1 MYNLDQAFA
10 SPALITEEGYQA
22 PQHFLILGLGES
34 GYAMAKWCLRNGA
47 KVSLADTRDREK
59 LNERQKVWLSDLEFL
74 GLQEIYFG
82 PLDALHL
89 KNIDVI
95 GISPG
100 LSPLQEPI
108 ISFLTKTQELNID
121 IWGELEFFAR
131 GIAALDRMAHQYQSQ
146 YKPALL
152 AITGT
157 NGKTTTTA
165 LTGQLC
171 ERAGKR
177 LPLREILVQQR

>member
-1 MYNLDQAFA
+1 MHNLDQAFA
-10 SPALITEEGYQA
+10 NPALIADEGYQA

-34 GYAMAKWCLRNGA
+34 GYAMAKWCLRNAA

-59 LNERQKVWLSDLEFL
+59 LNERQKAWLADLEFA
-74 GLQEIYFG
+74 GLQDAFFG
-82 PLDALHL
+82 PLDDINL

-100 LSPLQEPI
+100 LSPLQEPTA
-108 ISFLTKTQELNID
+108 SCLANAQESNID

-131 GIAALDRMAHQYQSQ
+131 AIAALDRMAQVAESE

-157 NGKTTTTA
+157 NGNCA
-165 LTGQLC
+165 LN
-171 ERAGKR
+171 K
-177 LPLREILVQQR
+177 